1 MFKKGN
7 MTEIW
12 SYAFLLNYQLFS
24 LILHFIR
31 HFAFI
36 NKTKTTSYFHSVS
49 SFHSTFWCFG
59 LILITP
65 WLTSL
70 RIWLTLTKCFSK
82 LYLFGEFF
90 NLSKTTMS
98 ALSFLMLHLTHLFH
112 PVYLAG
118 WEACK
123 QYISLTKHSGRSLA
137 PLTEAE
143 IRTTYA
149 GWGPSSSLWANLY
162 ILILSPTQVP
172 RKLGHSYTIQNMI
185 LVPHGSGL
193 GPDHSCQKYM

>member
-1 MFKKGN
+1 MLKKGN
-7 MTEIW
+7 MTETW
-12 SYAFLLNYQLFS
+12 SYAFLLNYQLLPF
-24 LILHFIR
+24 ILHFIR
-31 HFAFI
+31 GFAFI
-36 NKTKTTSYFHSVS
+36 NKTKPPHIFIVFLVFIVLSGALTWFLQHL
-49 SFHSTFWCFG
+49 G
-59 LILITP
+59 LL
-65 WLTSL
+65 LLS
-70 RIWLTLTKCFSK
+70 IWLILTKCFSK

-98 ALSFLMLHLTHLFH
+98 SLSFLMLHLTHLFY
-112 PVYLAG
+112 PVYWAG
-118 WEACK
+118 WEVCK
-123 QYISLTKHSGRSLA
+123 QYINLTKQSGRSLA
-137 PLTEAE
+137 PLTEPE
-143 IRTTYA
+143 IRATYA